1 MRKTAAMFLL
11 VTACTAS
18 MSPLHAQF
26 VNIKIDS
33 GNAYGECAITMNPKN
48 TSEILAGS
56 NLNNVYRSLNGGTTW
71 TKTQLNNAGADNGD
85 PTCAIDTNG
94 NFYFAH
100 LKSAQ
105 DGNSCY
111 RSTDQGAT
119 WSFRNNFGTTTT
131 KDLDKEWLYVDW
143 APNSPYIN
151 TLYSTWAEFDNYS
164 SSSPLDSGIILLSK
178 SSDGGLNWAPS
189 VRVSK
194 QAGNCGFNAIKGSV
208 LASGPS
214 GELYV
219 AWCGNGV
226 SFQKSLDGGAT
237 WMMQDKIV
245 DTQVPTWYFT
255 VPGFTYGTGF
265 PGIACDVSGLTY
277 NGNIYITWC
286 DQRNGTNNTDVFVA
300 KSSDGGT
307 NWTTTRVNNDIG
319 LKHQS
324 HPWIAVDQV
333 TGYVYVDFYDRRNYS
348 NNATEVWL
356 AWSTDGGASYQ
367 NIRVSNSPSFTPGN
381 QWTDYIGLTAHNNK
395 VHPIWSGSTS
405 GVDTWTTTINYSQLV
420 GLTEQQDNPDGIVL
434 YQNYPNPFN
443 MVSHFD
449 FTLPKAS
456 EVTLRIYDMLG
467 KEVSTLMISERYD
480 AGTHH
485 FSIDNDALG
494 LKAGIYY
501 CVLSTPDARDTRKF
515 TVTE

>member
-1 MRKTAAMFLL
+1 MRKTVVMCLLAAAA
-11 VTACTAS
+11 TAGLA
-18 MSPLHAQF
+18 PVHAQF

-33 GNAYGECAITMNPKN
+33 NNAYGECAITMNPKN
-48 TSEILAGS
+48 TNELLAGS
-56 NLNNVYRSLNGGTTW
+56 NLNNVYRSINGGLTW
-71 TKTQLNNAGADNGD
+71 TKQQLNNAGADNGD

-100 LKSAQ
+100 LHSIQ

-111 RSTDQGAT
+111 QSTDQGQT
-119 WSFRNNFGTTTT
+119 WQFRNNWGVTTT
-131 KDLDKEWLYVDW
+131 KDIDKEWLYVDW

-151 TLYSTWAEFDNYS
+151 TLYGTWAEFDSYS
-164 SSSPLDSGIILLSK
+164 SSSPLDSGIIYLSK
-178 SSDGGLNWAPS
+178 SNDGGLTWSPD

-208 LASGPS
+208 IATGPV
-214 GELYV
+214 GEVYV

-226 SFQKSLDGGAT
+226 SFQKSLDGGVT

-265 PGIACDVSGLTY
+265 PGIASDVSGLTY

-300 KSSDGGT
+300 RSSDGGT
-307 NWTTTRVNNDIG
+307 NWTTTRVNNDVG

-333 TGYVYVDFYDRRNYS
+333 TGYVYVVFYDRRNYS
-348 NNATEVWL
+348 TNATEVWL
-356 AWSTDGGASYQ
+356 AWSTDGGASYN
-367 NIRVSNSPSFTPGN
+367 NIRVSNAPSFTPGN

-395 VHPIWSGSTS
+395 IHPLWSGSSS
-405 GVDTWTTTINYSQLV
+405 GVDTWTTTVNYSQLV
-420 GLTEQQDNPDGIVL
+420 GLTEQQKNPEGIVL

-449 FTLPKAS
+449 FTLPGAS
-456 EVTLRIYDMLG
+456 DVTLKLFDMLG
-467 KEVSTLMISERYD
+467 KEVSVLMNGRHYD

-485 FSIDNDALG
+485 FSVNNDELG
-494 LKAGIYY
+494 LKPGVYY
-501 CVLSTPDARDTRKF
+501 CVLSTPGARDTRKF